1 MSTGGITCMYQ
12 GLFGERAIYLSDVE
26 SAHNLTLLKSK
37 SNFHWGLNI
46 TAVLSVAKEF
56 KITYPQS
63 LVQEHLQI
71 PAIDSEDYDIQS
83 IFYQTFQFIDSENLD
98 KAWKMH
104 FQVLLKGDR
113 LYWKIY

>member
-1 MSTGGITCMYQ
+1 MSTGGITLMYE
-12 GLFGERAIYLSDVE
+12 GLFGERAIYLSDAE

-37 SNFHWGLNI
+37 SNFDWGLNI

-83 IFYQTFQFIDSENLD
+83 IFDRTF
-98 KAWKMH
+98 
-104 FQVLLKGDR
+104 
-113 LYWKIY
+113 